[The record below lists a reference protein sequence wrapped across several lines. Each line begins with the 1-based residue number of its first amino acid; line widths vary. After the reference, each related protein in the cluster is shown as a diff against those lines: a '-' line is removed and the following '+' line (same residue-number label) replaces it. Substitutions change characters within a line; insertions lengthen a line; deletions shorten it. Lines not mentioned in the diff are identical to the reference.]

1 MIKEEFWEKVADV
14 WSKKEVIEIPPV
26 EDINIPDELD
36 DDEEEIDFDDWDEAD
51 DFFDDILNGE

>member
-26 EDINIPDELD
+26 EEISIPDELD

-51 DFFDDILNGE
+51 DFFEDILNGE

>member
-1 MIKEEFWEKVADV
+1 MIKEGFWEKVADV
-14 WSKKEVIEIPPV
+14 WSKKGVIEIPPV
-26 EDINIPDELD
+26 EEINIPDELD

>member
-26 EDINIPDELD
+26 EEISIPDELD

>member
-1 MIKEEFWEKVADV
+1 MIKEGFWEKVADV

-26 EDINIPDELD
+26 DEINIPDELD

>member
-26 EDINIPDELD
+26 EEINIPDELD
-36 DDEEEIDFDDWDEAD
+36 DDEEEIDFDDWNEAD

>member
-26 EDINIPDELD
+26 EEISVPDELD

>member
-26 EDINIPDELD
+26 EEINIPDELD
-36 DDEEEIDFDDWDEAD
+36 DDEEEMDFDDWDEVD

>member
-1 MIKEEFWEKVADV
+1 MIKKEFWEKVADV

-36 DDEEEIDFDDWDEAD
+36 DEEEIDFDDWDEAD

>member
-26 EDINIPDELD
+26 EEISIPDELD

-51 DFFDDILNGE
+51 DFFDDSLNGE

>member
-26 EDINIPDELD
+26 EEINIPDELD

>member
-26 EDINIPDELD
+26 EEIGIPDELD

>member
-26 EDINIPDELD
+26 QEISIPDELD

>member
-1 MIKEEFWEKVADV
+1 MIKEEVWEKVADV
-14 WSKKEVIEIPPV
+14 WSKKEVIEIPPF
-26 EDINIPDELD
+26 EEISIPDELD

>member
-14 WSKKEVIEIPPV
+14 WSKKEVIDIPPV
-26 EDINIPDELD
+26 EEISIPDELD

>member
-1 MIKEEFWEKVADV
+1 MIKEEFWKKVADV

-26 EDINIPDELD
+26 EEISIPDELD

>member
-14 WSKKEVIEIPPV
+14 WSKKEVIEIS
-26 EDINIPDELD
+26 IPDELD

>member
-26 EDINIPDELD
+26 EEINIPDELD
-36 DDEEEIDFDDWDEAD
+36 DDEEEIDFDDWDEVD

>member
-26 EDINIPDELD
+26 EEISIPDELD
-36 DDEEEIDFDDWDEAD
+36 DDEDEIDFDDWDEAD

>member
-26 EDINIPDELD
+26 EEISIPDELD

-51 DFFDDILNGE
+51 DFF

>member
-1 MIKEEFWEKVADV
+1 MIKEEFWGKVADV

-26 EDINIPDELD
+26 EEISIPDELD

>member
-14 WSKKEVIEIPPV
+14 WSKIEVIEIPPV
-26 EDINIPDELD
+26 EEINIPDELD
-36 DDEEEIDFDDWDEAD
+36 DDEEEIDFDDWDEVD

>member
-1 MIKEEFWEKVADV
+1 MIKKEFWEKVADV

-26 EDINIPDELD
+26 EEISIPDELD

>member
-26 EDINIPDELD
+26 EEISIPDEMD
-36 DDEEEIDFDDWDEAD
+36 DDEDEIDFDDWDEAD

>member
-1 MIKEEFWEKVADV
+1 MIKKEFWEKVADV
-14 WSKKEVIEIPPV
+14 WSKEEVIEIPHV
-26 EDINIPDELD
+26 EDISIPDEL